1 MQRNSWHQETHRH
14 ISFYCIQDQKRLLN
28 VKPLN
33 YTPAKIPVCAIHL
46 KAVNLGGIQCHRIS
60 ETRAG
65 ISPISV
71 WVINDFGDAL
81 EVLLG
86 GDPVAW
92 RMPQMT
98 FSRCFHLLF
107 AVKLRSTRPGS
118 RTVCNE
124 RQRFFTRIAGFCV
137 PECFLCFKA
146 FCFST
151 LWWLC
156 EILGRWFC
164 KCWHATLKAKF
175 FDKIFAHHI
184 VQMCCVSPGL
194 WRGSPM
200 EFLSF
205 FFLHPF
211 CVSMCCSFRPQGGV
225 WCWWGISMDRW
236 VSVCLC
242 NRYKAKCGRTRD
254 KFGS

>member
-1 MQRNSWHQETHRH
+1 
-14 ISFYCIQDQKRLLN
+14 
-28 VKPLN
+28 
-33 YTPAKIPVCAIHL
+33 
-46 KAVNLGGIQCHRIS
+46 
-60 ETRAG
+60 
-65 ISPISV
+65 
-71 WVINDFGDAL
+71 
-81 EVLLG
+81 
-86 GDPVAW
+86 
-92 RMPQMT
+92 
-98 FSRCFHLLF
+98 
-107 AVKLRSTRPGS
+107 
-118 RTVCNE
+118 
-124 RQRFFTRIAGFCV
+124 
-137 PECFLCFKA
+137 LCFKA

-225 WCWWGISMDRW
+225 WCWWEISMDRW